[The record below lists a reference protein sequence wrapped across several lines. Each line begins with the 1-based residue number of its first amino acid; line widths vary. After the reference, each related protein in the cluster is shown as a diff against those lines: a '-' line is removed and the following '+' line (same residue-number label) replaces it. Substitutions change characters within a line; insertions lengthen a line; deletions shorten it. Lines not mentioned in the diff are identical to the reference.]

1 MDFVTGLPKT
11 TKSHDAIWVIVDRL
25 TKSAHFL
32 PICSTYSMDRYA
44 QLYIQEIVRLHGVPL
59 SIVSDRDSR
68 FLSTFWRSLHKALG
82 TQLSFSTA
90 YHPQTDGQ
98 SERTIQTLEDMLRA
112 CVLDFQGQWSK
123 FLPLVEFSYNNSY
136 QTSIR
141 MAPYEALYGRK
152 CRSPIHWDEVGEKK
166 LLGPDMIREM
176 TEAVLQI
183 RQRMQTAQNRQKS
196 YADRR
201 RRALEFAIGDQ
212 VFLKVAP
219 MKGIMRFGKKGKLSP
234 RYIGSFSVIERIGDV
249 SHRLHLPTSMSQI
262 HNVFHVSMLRK
273 YIANPS
279 HILKNEL
286 VELKADLSYEE
297 KPVQILLREVKQLR
311 NKQIPLVKVLW
322 RNQLVEEATWEREDE
337 MRTKYPELF
346 R

>member
-1 MDFVTGLPKT
+1 
-11 TKSHDAIWVIVDRL
+11 
-25 TKSAHFL
+25 
-32 PICSTYSMDRYA
+32 
-44 QLYIQEIVRLHGVPL
+44 
-59 SIVSDRDSR
+59 
-68 FLSTFWRSLHKALG
+68 
-82 TQLSFSTA
+82 
-90 YHPQTDGQ
+90 
-98 SERTIQTLEDMLRA
+98 MLRA

-136 QTSIR
+136 QTSIG

-166 LLGPDMIREM
+166 LLGPDMIQEM

-183 RQRMQTAQNRQKS
+183 RQRIQTAQNRQKS

-201 RRALEFAIGDQ
+201 RRTLEFAIGDQ

-234 RYIGSFSVIERIGDV
+234 RYIGPFSVIERIGDV
-249 SHRLHLPTSMSQI
+249 AYKLDLPMSMSQI

-279 HILKNEL
+279 HILKNKL

-297 KPVQILLREVKQLR
+297 KPI
-311 NKQIPLVKVLW
+311 
-322 RNQLVEEATWEREDE
+322 
-337 MRTKYPELF
+337 
-346 R
+346 